1 MAVKFGKITQKIQEK
16 MQDAKLAAKVSNVK
30 STNVG
35 SIFSSTTP
43 KVTTSQTKQ
52 STSPAKAEEEEFTEE

>member
-43 KVTTSQTKQ
+43 KVTTS
-52 STSPAKAEEEEFTEE
+52 